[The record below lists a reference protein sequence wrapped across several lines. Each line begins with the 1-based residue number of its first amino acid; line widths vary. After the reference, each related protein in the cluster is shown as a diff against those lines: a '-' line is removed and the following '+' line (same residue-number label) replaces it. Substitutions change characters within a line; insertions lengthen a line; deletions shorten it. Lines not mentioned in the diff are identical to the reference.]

1 MGKIIFNPK
10 KTLWNKV
17 RPFTVYFN
25 GEVLAEVK
33 NNKKIEVEVPSGKHF
48 LQVGTKMGA
57 GSQLLE
63 VDIEENEIKE
73 IGISL
78 FKGYAILE
86 TILVLDCFVGL
97 GFILNI
103 SFFHDHFI
111 WFLFLPYFPLLLLL
125 LYYRYLAKEKFVILQ
140 DKGNTFPISKQEK
153 YNLYA

>member
-10 KTLWNKV
+10 KSLWNKIGV
-17 RPFTVYFN
+17 YTVYSN
-25 GEVLAEVK
+25 GEILAEVK

-78 FKGYAILE
+78 FKGYAIWE
-86 TILVLDCFVGL
+86 TILVLDCFVEIGRA
-97 GFILNI
+97 
-103 SFFHDHFI
+103 SCRERM
-111 WFLFLPYFPLLLLL
+111 
-125 LYYRYLAKEKFVILQ
+125 YRWCE
-140 DKGNTFPISKQEK
+140 D
-153 YNLYA
+153 